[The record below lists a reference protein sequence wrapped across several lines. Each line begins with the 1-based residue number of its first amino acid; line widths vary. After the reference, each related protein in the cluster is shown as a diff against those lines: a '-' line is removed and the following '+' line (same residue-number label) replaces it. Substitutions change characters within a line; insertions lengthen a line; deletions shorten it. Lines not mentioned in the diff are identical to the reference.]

1 MGVKINELAEKGKS
15 KIFIKNLKNQIVAI
29 DSYNLIFQFLSA
41 IRYRNGKPLTDKEG
55 NIVSH
60 LSGLFYRTINYLTR
74 DIKPIYIFDGNYPE
88 SKFDTLNKRKRIR
101 REAKEKAKKARKQG
115 NIEEAIKYS
124 KMTSTINSTIIKECK
139 ELISKFGVPFIQ
151 AKGEGEA
158 QAAYM
163 VKNNDAWGVI
173 SKDYDTLLFGGT
185 RFLNKF
191 APTKK
196 TKLQRKIEFISLSKM
211 LDNLGITQKQLVDMG
226 ILIGTDYYSG
236 VKWVGQHT
244 ALKLIR
250 KYKDLESI
258 MEAGKKIR
266 GKKIKVKREI
276 FEKIRNIYLHPPLK
290 KDYHPLTWKE
300 VNFEELAEFMIETYD
315 FSEKRIKN
323 NLQRLKQNQKNKKI
337 KNS

>member
-1 MGVKINELAEKGKS
+1 MGVKINELAKKGKS
-15 KIFIKNLKNQIVAI
+15 KVFLKTLKNRIVAI

-41 IRYRNGKPLTDKEG
+41 IRYRDGKPLTDKEG

-60 LSGLFYRTINYLTR
+60 LSGIFYRTINYLTR

-88 SKFDTLNKRKRIR
+88 LKFDTLNERKKVR
-101 REAKEKAKKARKQG
+101 REAKKKAKKARNQG

-124 KMTSTINSTIIKECK
+124 KMTSTINSTIIEECK
-139 ELISKFGVPFIQ
+139 ELINKFGIPFIQ

-163 VKNNDAWGVI
+163 VKNNDAWGVV

-196 TKLQRKIEFISLSKM
+196 TKLQKKIEFISLSKM
-211 LDNLGITQKQLVDMG
+211 LNNLGITQEQLVEMA
-226 ILIGTDYYSG
+226 ILIGTDYYPG
-236 VKWVGQHT
+236 VKWIGQHT

-250 KYKDLESI
+250 KYKDLEGI
-258 MEAGKKIR
+258 MDAGKKIR

-276 FEKIRNIYLHPPLK
+276 LEKIREIYLNPSLK
-290 KDYHPLTWKE
+290 KDYYPLIWKE
-300 VNFEELAEFMIETYD
+300 VDFEGLMEYMIETYD

-323 NLQRLKQNQKNKKI
+323 NLQRLKQNQKI
-337 KNS
+337 